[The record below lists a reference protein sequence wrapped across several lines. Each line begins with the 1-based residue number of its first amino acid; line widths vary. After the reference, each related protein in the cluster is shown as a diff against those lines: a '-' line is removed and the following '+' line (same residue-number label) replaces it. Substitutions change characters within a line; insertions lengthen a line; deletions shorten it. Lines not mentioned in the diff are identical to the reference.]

1 MPCWKTTP
9 AEVAVAATT
18 VWEIA
23 IKTAR
28 GKLSDIRVGAHA
40 SLAGMLQAHGF
51 TLLAFDAAT
60 AEHAANLP
68 PFHADPFD
76 RALVAV
82 AQRSGRTVLTSDAMI
97 ARYGVA
103 GAMVRCGRTTAREAR
118 RPATSRALLEPSRPR
133 AVRRPRYADSA
144 EISQS

>member
-1 MPCWKTTP
+1 LSRWLADACALVGFYRSAPKFPACVRALMEDDA

-40 SLAGMLQAHGF
+40 SLADMLQAHGF
-51 TLLAFDAAT
+51 TLLTLDAAT

-68 PFHADPFD
+68 PIHADPFD

-82 AQRSGRTVLTSDAMI
+82 AQRSGRTVLTSDAAI
-97 ARYGVA
+97 ARYGVP
-103 GAMVRCGRTTAREAR
+103 VRW
-118 RPATSRALLEPSRPR
+118 
-133 AVRRPRYADSA
+133 
-144 EISQS
+144 